1 MTDAILQR
9 ASDVFASRAEL
20 YGKAEDNAAKI
31 AVGWS
36 VIFGCEVTESQVA
49 LAMAWLKIARLIDN
63 PKHEDSWVDLA
74 GYAAY
79 GGKVSL

>member
-1 MTDAILQR
+1 MTEAILRKAIDVLANR
-9 ASDVFASRAEL
+9 AAI
-20 YGKAEDNAAKI
+20 YGHAEDNAAKI

-36 VIFGCEVTESQVA
+36 VIFGCEVSESQVA
-49 LAMAWLKIARLIDN
+49 LAMAWVKIARLIDN

-74 GYAAY
+74 GYASY